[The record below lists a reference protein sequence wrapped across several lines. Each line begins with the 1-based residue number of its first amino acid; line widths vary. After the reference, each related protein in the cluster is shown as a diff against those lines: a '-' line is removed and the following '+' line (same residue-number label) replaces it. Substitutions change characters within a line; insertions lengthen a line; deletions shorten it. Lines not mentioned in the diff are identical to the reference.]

1 MPLTNHRMRSPAWVI
16 VPALGIVICSGL
28 LLGAGKTALKGV
40 YLRQLHYSPN
50 VYSLYP
56 SHICLHEIPSIP
68 SERVCMSNDFLTFL
82 PEILVLTGRV
92 QSASNLNLN
101 SYPSITDA
109 YVGIILLSA
118 ITQVVSTILLVPLR
132 IQHMLKQRPMVL
144 RVFFAIT
151 YPIAFI
157 STNVQMGLAYS
168 LSVYKIEIPGV
179 NELPVSPAFI
189 ILNVLTMI
197 LCYCQ
202 VYPALLYAV
211 DREPSSEIPTA
222 VGNDCDA
229 GMFVTTTRLSSV
241 TTIACDTDIEKS
253 KQVFVST
260 NSISSDSIISSDE
273 SLPQEC
279 HFAPSL
285 ATEYAPTLTSSST
298 LPSTI

>member
-1 MPLTNHRMRSPAWVI
+1 MPLANHRMRSPAWVI

-28 LLGAGKTALKGV
+28 LLGAGKTVLKGV

-56 SHICLHEIPSIP
+56 SHICLHAIPSIP
-68 SERVCMSNDFLTFL
+68 SERVCLPNDFLTIL
-82 PEILVLTGRV
+82 PEILVPTGSE
-92 QSASNLNLN
+92 QSASHFN
-101 SYPSITDA
+101 SYPSITNA
-109 YVGIILLSA
+109 YTGIILLSA
-118 ITQVVSTILLVPLR
+118 ITQVVTTILIVPLR

-151 YPIAFI
+151 YLIAFI
-157 STNVQMGLAYS
+157 ITNVQMGLAYL
-168 LSVYKIEIPGV
+168 LSVYKIEIPRV
-179 NELPVSPAFI
+179 NDLPVSPAFI
-189 ILNVLTMI
+189 ILNALTMV
-197 LCYCQ
+197 LCYSQ

-222 VGNDCDA
+222 ARNDCDP
-229 GMFVTTTRLSSV
+229 GIFVTTTRLSSV

-260 NSISSDSIISSDE
+260 NSISSDSIISSDG
-273 SLPQEC
+273 SLPQER